1 MRTVTSRVIGFV
13 LVALAFAEGRPIGAA
28 EINVVASIKPVHSLV
43 AGVMEGV
50 AEPVLLIKGTGSEH
64 SYSLRPSQ
72 ARALDQ
78 ADVVFWVGE
87 TMETFL
93 LKPLQAF
100 SGDAKVIE
108 LWQIP
113 GLALLPTREGGM
125 WEAHDHGNE
134 RADADPDHDQ
144 GEHVEENEDEGE
156 HVDADH
162 EAAEATRMARPT
174 CTSGS
179 IPPTP
184 RCSWPRSRRRSA
196 TPIQR
201 TPQPIKS
208 MPRALGQRLD
218 ELDRSLES
226 RLATV
231 ADRPYV
237 VFHDAY
243 QYFEHR
249 YGVNAVGAITINPT
263 VRPSA
268 QRLEEI
274 QGRLEELDA
283 ACVFAEP
290 QFEPTLVDTVIEGTN
305 ARKGVL
311 DPLGAELD
319 AGPDQYF
326 LLMTQPGRCAHRL
339 SRRREA
345 RLSPARAA
353 SPGIS
358 ADRPEDERT
367 GRSSSSARSGAPTG
381 PPRPRRPEGPRRRPP
396 PTSGS
401 NGPRRIPP
409 AATSWPTT
417 PRGCMDS
424 DAAGTDQVA

>member
-13 LVALAFAEGRPIGAA
+13 LVALAFAEGRSIGAA

-50 AEPVLLIKGTGSEH
+50 AEPVLLIRGTGSEH

-113 GLALLPTREGGM
+113 GLALRPTREGGM

-134 RADADPDHDQ
+134 RADADPDRDE

-156 HVDADH
+156 PVDADH
-162 EAAEATRMARPT
+162 EATERQAHGETDMHIWLDPANAKVLVPAIATALGDADPANASTYQVNAAR
-174 CTSGS
+174 
-179 IPPTP
+179 
-184 RCSWPRSRRRSA
+184 
-196 TPIQR
+196 
-201 TPQPIKS
+201 
-208 MPRALGQRLD
+208 LGQRLD
-218 ELDRSLES
+218 ELDRSLEN

-268 QRLEEI
+268 QRLKEI

-311 DPLGAELD
+311 DPLGADLD

-326 LLMTQPGRCAHRL
+326 LLMSNLADALADCLGAAKPG
-339 SRRREA
+339 
-345 RLSPARAA
+345 
-353 SPGIS
+353 
-358 ADRPEDERT
+358 
-367 GRSSSSARSGAPTG
+367 
-381 PPRPRRPEGPRRRPP
+381 
-396 PTSGS
+396 
-401 NGPRRIPP
+401 
-409 AATSWPTT
+409 
-417 PRGCMDS
+417 
-424 DAAGTDQVA
+424 